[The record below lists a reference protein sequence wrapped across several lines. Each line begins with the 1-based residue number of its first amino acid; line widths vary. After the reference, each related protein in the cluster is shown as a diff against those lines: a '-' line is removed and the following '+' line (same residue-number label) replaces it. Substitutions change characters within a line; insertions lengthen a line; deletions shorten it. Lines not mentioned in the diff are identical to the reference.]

1 MNDVPYLLRGLRS
14 VETDSS
20 LLVSSSK
27 YLNDP
32 RVRDWVSTHFLRR
45 SGSDNPSPSDPYKLN
60 RFLLEL
66 QDLDMIEE
74 LFRIER
80 ARWPELDQWF
90 ETRFISTFTK
100 ADLLDYPPGSLGH
113 TFGTYV
119 RDLNFELDLMS
130 RMEPKTQYD
139 FFRLRTGQVHDLE
152 HLIGGG
158 GYDILGELVP
168 YYMRLTNIPKFL
180 CPDLAAELNLL
191 QLFGSTRI
199 LMRTGLHYPQSYPVA
214 LQTVQRGMAVGQ
226 QSGPLFMAKYEDV
239 MHLPIPQAR
248 EKLGVVGA
256 VDVDT
261 REASSAWDEFAA

>member
-1 MNDVPYLLRGLRS
+1 M
-14 VETDSS
+14 
-20 LLVSSSK
+20 
-27 YLNDP
+27 
-32 RVRDWVSTHFLRR
+32 STHYLRR

-80 ARWPELDQWF
+80 ARWPELDRWF
-90 ETRFISTFTK
+90 EEKFVSSFTK
-100 ADLLDYPPGSLGH
+100 ETLLEYPPGSLGH
-113 TFGTYV
+113 IFGTYV
-119 RDLNFELDLMS
+119 RDLGFELELMA
-130 RMEPKTQYD
+130 RMEPKTNFDY
-139 FFRLRTGQVHDLE
+139 FRLRNGQTHDLE
-152 HLIGGG
+152 HLICGG
-158 GYDILGELVP
+158 GYDILGELLP

-180 CPDLAAELNLL
+180 CPDLACELNLL

-199 LMRTGLHYPQSYPVA
+199 MMRTGLHYPQSYPTA
-214 LQTVQRGMAVGQ
+214 LECAQRGMTVGQ

-239 MHLPIPQAR
+239 LHLPIPEAR

-261 REASSAWDEFAA
+261 SGASAAWDEFAPKLAVA